1 MGGRWISQNKVRPG
15 AYINFNAVS
24 APTMQVGDRGIGT
37 MAFPMNWGPEG
48 ELISVYS
55 TDMTDGTSLAKI
67 GMTAFD
73 EEAKLPN
80 LMLSNCYLG
89 LFYRLDSGGV
99 RATATQGS
107 LTAKAKYAGTKG
119 NMITVA
125 ITESDGPFTVTTYVD
140 GVSRDAQTAS
150 TVQELVNND
159 YVEFSGFGALAINAG
174 ITLTGGTNGTVT
186 PATAYPAYLA
196 LARKARWQTMA
207 LTRDNDTFAAQFAKF
222 AEEMRDTEGKY
233 VQVVVANYDAA
244 DYHGVINSDCGV
256 MMGNVEVTAEE
267 ATAWVAGITAGAS
280 VTESAGSQ
288 AFAGATR
295 ILNTRTNSEYEEAL
309 QHGMFVLRTNIDGQI
324 VPEKD
329 INSLHTF
336 TSKLSKD
343 FRLNQV
349 IRVLDEV
356 GTRLTDTWERSYR
369 DKIQNNENGRNVFK
383 SDVLTYLNE
392 LQRIG
397 AIDNFEGADD
407 IEISAG
413 KEKTSVMLTINRL
426 NPIAAMDTLYALV
439 YVI

>member
-1 MGGRWISQNKVRPG
+1 MGGRWISQNKIRPG

-125 ITESDGPFTVTTYVD
+125 ITESDGLFAVTTYVD

-150 TVQELVNND
+150 TVQELANND

-186 PATAYPAYLA
+186 PATAYPAYLS

-207 LTRDNDTFAAQFAKF
+207 LTQNNDTFAAQFAKF

-233 VQVVVANYDAA
+233 VQIVVANYDAA

-256 MMGNVEVTAEE
+256 MMGDVEVTAEE

-280 VTESAGSQ
+280 VAQSNVAK
-288 AFAGATR
+288 AFTGATR
-295 ILNTRTNSEYEEAL
+295 ILNERTNSEIIEAL
-309 QHGMFVLRTNIDGQI
+309 QSGKFILSVNTSGSI
-324 VPEKD
+324 VVEDD
-329 INSLHTF
+329 INSLRTY
-336 TSKLSKD
+336 TDKLSEY
-343 FRLNQV
+343 FRLNQI
-349 IRVLDEV
+349 IRVIDEI
-356 GTRLTDTWERSYR
+356 GTSASTIWETSF
-369 DKIQNNENGRNVFK
+369 KGIVQNNADGRGIFRAML
-383 SDVLTYLNE
+383 LTYFGE
-392 LQRIG
+392 LQTLG
-397 AIDNFEGADD
+397 AIENFDGAVDVTVT
-407 IEISAG
+407 AG
-413 KEKTSVMLTINRL
+413 EKKDAVLVGVNVQ
-426 NPIAAMDTLYALV
+426 PVAAMSKLYMEV
-439 YVI
+439 FVK

>member
-1 MGGRWISQNKVRPG
+1 MGGRWISQNKTRPG
-15 AYINFNAVS
+15 VYINFTAVS

-125 ITESDGPFTVTTYVD
+125 ITESDGLFTVTTYVD

-174 ITLTGGTNGTVT
+174 ITLSGGTNGTVT
-186 PATAYPAYLA
+186 PVTAYPAYLA

-207 LTRDNDTFAAQFAKF
+207 LTQNNDTFAAQFAKF

-233 VQVVVANYDAA
+233 VQIVVANYDAA

-256 MMGNVEVTAEE
+256 MMGDVEVTAEE

-280 VTESAGSQ
+280 VTQSNVAKT
-288 AFAGATR
+288 FTGATR
-295 ILNTRTNSEYEEAL
+295 ILNERTNSEIIEAL
-309 QHGMFVLRTNIDGQI
+309 QSGKFILSVNTSGSI
-324 VPEKD
+324 VVEDD
-329 INSLHTF
+329 INSLRTY
-336 TSKLSKD
+336 TTELSED
-343 FRLNQV
+343 FRLNQI
-349 IRVLDEV
+349 IRVLDEI
-356 GTRLTDTWERSYR
+356 GTSTSTIWETSF
-369 DKIQNNENGRNVFK
+369 KGIVQNNADGRGIFQAML
-383 SDVLTYLNE
+383 LTYFGE
-392 LQRIG
+392 LQTLG
-397 AIDNFEGADD
+397 AIENFDGATDVTVV
-407 IEISAG
+407 AG
-413 KEKTSVMLTINRL
+413 KAKEAVLVGVNVQ
-426 NPIAAMDTLYALV
+426 PVAAMSKLYMEV
-439 YVI
+439 FVD